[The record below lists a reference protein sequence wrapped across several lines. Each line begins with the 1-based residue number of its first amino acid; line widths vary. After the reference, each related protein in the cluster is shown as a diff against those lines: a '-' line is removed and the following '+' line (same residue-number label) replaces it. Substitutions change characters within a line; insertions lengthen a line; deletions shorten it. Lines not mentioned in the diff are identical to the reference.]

1 MGYEQMRRE
10 LTGYYF
16 AGTGE
21 RGELFR
27 QRIYAQL
34 DAQYKEGMSPYEM
47 KRMQYRAIAEAFEP
61 VLFYTC
67 PYYFE
72 TGTMW
77 AHCDGGR
84 DFRGFRHAG
93 GWTYDKNKHLFK
105 DQDPLLWALSKK
117 QRDELFYT
125 VCGAYNDDMQHF
137 NFDHRPIL
145 HMGLK
150 GLYEKASAELE
161 KATDEEERAYLS
173 LTCDAMLI
181 LKQIAEKFADK
192 AEQMVSTAPD
202 EEGRENMLR
211 IARTA
216 RRVPWEAPQTLYEA
230 LEVYAFMRKM
240 IGALE
245 GIGPNTF
252 GRMDMDL
259 YPFYKRELAAG
270 TLTKE
275 EGYDLVCRFLLTW
288 DLHFDHDFK
297 FSGYSDHELENTY
310 VLGGCYP
317 EDGSPVYNDITSFC
331 LRASREETIIF
342 PKITCRYDANSPKEY
357 LDEANLAVINGT
369 STLLYQNDAATIPA
383 VLRRGKPIEE
393 ARDYLITGCWGIMS
407 NGKEKIDDG
416 CYVNILKVL
425 EYTLHNRTDK
435 MQEVGMTFAPV
446 DGAESFE
453 ELYRIYCQ
461 NVRVLFEERARVVR
475 LGGNIWNKVDPLPIF
490 SCTMEDCIGKHKD
503 YTAGGAKYR
512 DSRYELIGFPN
523 VVDSLLAIK
532 RLCFEEKKYTLAE
545 MLNAV
550 RRNWEGYEEMRL
562 DAIRTPGW
570 GMGVREADAFC
581 ARFNSDLYD
590 MVQDLVG
597 TYGGK
602 IVIGHLAYTEIRWW
616 GEKTLATPEGRR
628 NGEYIA
634 QGLTPS
640 RLKRIPA
647 VTSVIKSLC
656 APDAS
661 QIAGNAVVNVI
672 LPNKTT
678 LAHCEAFLRAAAQ
691 SGLQS
696 LQLNCTSREQLM
708 DAQKHPE
715 NYPTLIVRM
724 CGFSAKFT
732 SLSPEWQQEVLTRNF
747 YE

>member
-1 MGYEQMRRE
+1 MGYESMRKE
-10 LTGYYF
+10 LTSYYF
-16 AGTGE
+16 TGTGE
-21 RGELFR
+21 RGEEFR
-27 QRIYAQL
+27 ERANAVM
-34 DAQYKEGMSPYEM
+34 DAQYTEGMNPYEM
-47 KRMQYRAIAEAFEP
+47 KVLQYRVITDMFEP

-84 DFRGFRHAG
+84 DFRGFKHAG
-93 GWTYDKNKHLFK
+93 GWTYWKNKHLFK
-105 DQDPLLWALSKK
+105 DQNPALYELAKK
-117 QRDELFYT
+117 QQDELFYT
-125 VCGAYNDDMQHF
+125 TIYHDTMQHF
-137 NFDHRPIL
+137 NFNNRPIL
-145 HMGLK
+145 AGGLK
-150 GLYEKASAELE
+150 SLYERAEAELTSA
-161 KATDEEERAYLS
+161 KDWEERAYLEA
-173 LTCDAMLI
+173 TMQAMLC
-181 LKQIAEKFADK
+181 LKKMSEKFADK
-192 AEQMVSTAPD
+192 AEQMLADAPD
-202 EEGRENMLR
+202 EDARANLAR
-211 IARTA
+211 IADTA
-216 RRVPWEAPQTLYEA
+216 RRCPWEAPKTLYEA
-230 LEVYAFMRKM
+230 LNTLCFMRKCM
-240 IGALE
+240 GALE

-252 GRMDMDL
+252 GRIDMDL
-259 YPFYKRELAAG
+259 APFYDADLAAG
-270 TLTKE
+270 RLTKDGAYE
-275 EGYDLVCRFLLTW
+275 LVTRFLLTW

-310 VLGGCYP
+310 VLGGCDL
-317 EDGSPVYNDITSFC
+317 DGKPLYNDLTQMF

-342 PKITCRYDANSPKEY
+342 PKITCRYDRNSPKEY

-369 STLLYQNDAATIPA
+369 STLLYQNDEATIPS

-435 MQEVGMTFAPV
+435 MEEVKMTFAPV

-453 ELYRIYCQ
+453 ELYSIYCD
-461 NVRVLFEERARVVR
+461 NVRVLFEERCRVWR
-475 LGGNIWNKVDPLPIF
+475 EGGQIWRKVDPLPIF
-490 SCTMEDCIGKHKD
+490 SSTMDNCIGKHKD

-512 DSRYELIGFPN
+512 DSRFELIGFPN

-532 RLCFEEKKYTLAE
+532 KLCFDEKKYTLAQ
-545 MLNAV
+545 MLDAV
-550 RRNWEGYEEMRL
+550 RNNWEGYEDMRL

-570 GMGVREADAFC
+570 GMGIKEADEFC
-581 ARFNSDLYD
+581 AKFNTDLFD
-590 MVQDLVG
+590 LVQPLVG

-602 IVIGHLAYTEIRWW
+602 VVIGHLAYTEIRWW
-616 GEKTLATPEGRR
+616 GEQTLATPEGRKS
-628 NGEYIA
+628 GDYIA

-640 RLKRIPA
+640 RLKKIPA

-661 QIAGNAVVNVI
+661 EIAGNSVVNVI

-678 LAHCEAFLRAAAQ
+678 LDHCEAFLRATAQ
-691 SGLQS
+691 SGVQS
-696 LQLNCTSREQLM
+696 LQLNCTSREQLL

-715 NYPTLIVRM
+715 KYPTLIVRM